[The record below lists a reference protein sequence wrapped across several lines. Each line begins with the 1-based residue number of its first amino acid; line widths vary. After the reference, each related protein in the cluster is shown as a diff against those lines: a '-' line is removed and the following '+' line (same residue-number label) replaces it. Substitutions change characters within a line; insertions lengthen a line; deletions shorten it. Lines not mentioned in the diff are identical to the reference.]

1 MQRLFLSLVCVCVL
15 SQQLWAQDEEFVFN
29 VEQFQPKPFEFTG
42 YLELEPDYGKA
53 NQEGA
58 LYQLQFLGIN
68 PEKSLEQFTTTI
80 ELEGHFRK
88 GIATAKLLTHS
99 EILQDYEGET
109 QQHDLFEGY
118 LTLQPEPG
126 LVFDVGKKA
135 MRWGKGYAWNPVAFV
150 ERAKDAGDPDLAR
163 EGYWIAAL
171 DWIKRFK
178 DPLQTFAVT
187 AMVLPVDE
195 DINNDFGEP
204 DNIHFATKLYFLY
217 RDIDIDLMFLSE
229 GSRGAQWGLD
239 FSKNLAPHFEIH
251 GELAYFEDVTHRT
264 VTGDCITGKPLID
277 DEISYLL
284 GLRYRTSEDITFLLE
299 YYYNGRGNNKTQQQQ
314 FYRCVHQ
321 AWEAED
327 ETLLSQL
334 PLNEDI
340 DKGPFSKPNPM
351 QRYLGFRSWWEE
363 PADFLYLTAGL
374 QILYNLDDNSYSIAP
389 EVFYEGFDDIELRL
403 RGTLPTGDALTE
415 WGEKPNDYKLEAQV
429 RLYF

>member
-1 MQRLFLSLVCVCVL
+1 MQRFLIPLVCLCIV
-15 SQQLWAQDEEFVFN
+15 SQQLWAQEDEFVFD

-42 YLELEPDYGKA
+42 YLELEPEYAKT

-68 PEKSLEQFTTTI
+68 PENTLEQFTTTV
-80 ELEGHFRK
+80 ELEGRLRK
-88 GIATAKLLTHS
+88 GIASGKLLTHS
-99 EILQDYEGET
+99 EILWDHTGET
-109 QQHDLFEGY
+109 QDHALFEGF
-118 LTLQPEPG
+118 LSLQPDAG
-126 LVFDVGKKA
+126 LVFDIGKKA

-171 DWIKRFK
+171 DWINRFK
-178 DPLQTFAVT
+178 GPLQTFAVT

-195 DINNDFGEP
+195 DLNEEFGKP
-204 DNIHFATKLYFLY
+204 DNNHLATKLYFLY
-217 RDIDIDLMFLSE
+217 RDIDIDLMYLTE

-251 GELAYFEDVTHRT
+251 GELAYYEDVTHRR
-264 VTGDCITGKPLID
+264 VTDDCKTGKPVVD
-277 DEISYLL
+277 DELSYLL
-284 GLRYRTSEDITFLLE
+284 GLRYRTSEDITLLLE
-299 YYYNGRGNNKTQQQQ
+299 YYYNGRGNTQTQQQQ
-314 FYRCVHQ
+314 FYRCVHRAWQ
-321 AWEAED
+321 AGDEA
-327 ETLLSQL
+327 LLNQL

-374 QILYNLDDNSYSIAP
+374 QVLYNLDDNSYSIAP
-389 EVFYEGFDDIELRL
+389 EVSYEGFKDIELRL

-415 WGEKPNDYKLEAQV
+415 WGEKPNDYKLQAQV

>member
-1 MQRLFLSLVCVCVL
+1 MQRFLISLVCLCFV
-15 SQQLWAQDEEFVFN
+15 SPQLWAQDDEFVFE
-29 VEQFQPKPFEFTG
+29 VEKFEPKPFEFTG
-42 YLELEPDYGKA
+42 YLELEPEYAKA
-53 NQEGA
+53 NQKGA
-58 LYQLQFLGIN
+58 LYQLQFFGIT
-68 PEKSLEQFTTTI
+68 PEKTLDQFTTTV
-80 ELEGHFRK
+80 ELEGHLRK
-88 GIATAKLLTHS
+88 GMASAKLLTHS
-99 EILQDYEGET
+99 EIVWDYAGES
-109 QQHDLFEGY
+109 QEHDLFEGF
-118 LTLQPEPG
+118 LSLQPDPG
-126 LVFDVGKKA
+126 LVFDIGKKA

-163 EGYWIAAL
+163 EGYWIAAA
-171 DWIKRFK
+171 DWINRFEG
-178 DPLQTFAVT
+178 PLQTFAVT

-195 DINNDFGEP
+195 DINEEFGKP
-204 DNIHFATKLYFLY
+204 DYNHIATKLYFLY

-239 FSKNLAPHFEIH
+239 FSKNLAPNFEIH

-264 VTGDCITGKPLID
+264 VTDDCKTGKSIID

-299 YYYNGRGNNKTQQQQ
+299 YYFNGRGNDKSQQQQ

-327 ETLLSQL
+327 EDLLNQL

-351 QRYLGFRSWWEE
+351 QRYLGFRTWWEE
-363 PADFLYLTAGL
+363 PADLLYLTTGL
-374 QILYNLDDNSYSIAP
+374 QILYNLEDKSYSIAP
-389 EVFYEGFDDIELRL
+389 EVTYEGFEDIELRL
-403 RGTLPTGDALTE
+403 RATLPTGDALTE
-415 WGEKPNDYKLEAQV
+415 WGEKPNEYKLEAQV